1 LDPTLLLPTAQVN
14 FSSFVRTLSLF
25 SDRSPPAAKLRFA
38 FDIYDVDADG
48 FISAR
53 DLFHVL
59 RAMCG
64 ANVDAAQLETISE
77 ATIADADA
85 DRDGQLSFA
94 EFEQV
99 MASSN
104 TSQALTLKF
113 F

>member
-1 LDPTLLLPTAQVN
+1 
-14 FSSFVRTLSLF
+14 
-25 SDRSPPAAKLRFA
+25 
-38 FDIYDVDADG
+38 
-48 FISAR
+48 
-53 DLFHVL
+53 
-59 RAMCG
+59 MCG
-64 ANVDAAQLETISE
+64 ANVDAAQLETISS
-77 ATIADADA
+77 ATIADA